1 MGAPSAWVWAVLL
14 VAGLGFDTALGVK
27 QDCYGA
33 WVRFGGTNSTSTS
46 LIRVLSVSTHI
57 LAPED

>member
-33 WVRFGGTNSTSTS
+33 WVRFFATIFTQTA
-46 LIRVLSVSTHI
+46 LIRVLSASTDNCM
-57 LAPED
+57 PED